1 MDVDSAVEKIR
12 SMEVRGAGR
21 IARFAVSTVSDQ
33 VSKSDKTDLADLKSD
48 LMKIFQT
55 LNASRPTAVSLKNSL
70 RYIYQHSLAQ
80 FQEDKGTAE
89 DLRNRVMEAC
99 SSFIE
104 KSEGAVKKIGELGSD
119 RIQDGST
126 LQTHCNSQLALSAII
141 EAHNQ
146 GKSIKVFASESRPW
160 YQGHLT
166 VRELAE
172 ANVHVTLIV
181 DSAVRYFMEKVDA
194 VFVGADTILADG
206 ELINKIGTS
215 QIALAA
221 KEFGVPFYVC
231 AETYKFSPDS
241 LFNPDHEVI
250 IEERDPAE
258 VVPDQNSFKGINI
271 ANPVFDRT
279 PPEYITEYI
288 TEIGAF
294 KPSKVKELIESEFG
308 TGEVLDFDFE
318 S

>member
-21 IARFAVSTVSDQ
+21 IARFAASTVSDL
-33 VSKSDKTDLADLKSD
+33 VSKSDKTDPTDLKSEIMD
-48 LMKIFQT
+48 IFQK

-70 RYIYQHSLAQ
+70 RYIYKHSLAQ

-89 DLRNRVMEAC
+89 ELKNSILEAC
-99 SSFIE
+99 RSFLE

-119 RIQDGST
+119 RIQDGNT

-146 GKSIKVFASESRPW
+146 GKSVKVFASESRPW

-166 VRELAE
+166 VRELAK

-181 DSAVRYFMEKVDA
+181 DSAVRYFMENVDA

-231 AETYKFSPDS
+231 AETYKFSPES
-241 LFNPDHEVI
+241 LTKSDYKVI

-258 VVPDQNSFKGINI
+258 VVPDPDSFKGINI

-279 PPEYITEYI
+279 PPDYITEYI
-288 TEIGAF
+288 TEIGALI
-294 KPSKVKELIESEFG
+294 PSKVKELIESEFG
-308 TGEVLDFDFE
+308 TGEVLDFEFE

>member
-1 MDVDSAVEKIR
+1 
-12 SMEVRGAGR
+12 
-21 IARFAVSTVSDQ
+21 
-33 VSKSDKTDLADLKSD
+33 
-48 LMKIFQT
+48 
-55 LNASRPTAVSLKNSL
+55 
-70 RYIYQHSLAQ
+70 
-80 FQEDKGTAE
+80 
-89 DLRNRVMEAC
+89 
-99 SSFIE
+99 
-104 KSEGAVKKIGELGSD
+104 
-119 RIQDGST
+119 
-126 LQTHCNSQLALSAII
+126 
-141 EAHNQ
+141 
-146 GKSIKVFASESRPW
+146 
-160 YQGHLT
+160 
-166 VRELAE
+166 
-172 ANVHVTLIV
+172 
-181 DSAVRYFMEKVDA
+181 MEKVDA

-258 VVPDQNSFKGINI
+258 VVPDQNSFKGVNI